1 MNRSLQDHFAPK
13 IHQNWLGVT
22 QNGGGGGEVTSQ
34 THNKGQVTSY
44 QSCEIIIQAL

>member
-1 MNRSLQDHFAPK
+1 MSRSLQDHFAPK
-13 IHQNWLGVT
+13 IHQNWLDVT
-22 QNGGGGGEVTSQ
+22 QNGGGGEVTSQ